1 MRKALIAILF
11 CAAVALCG
19 VSCEKYAL
27 PRLDLSNDTILA
39 PLEGGEF
46 GVTLTSNVRWMFDD
60 GSIQDWIYLDLKYGT
75 SEYVDVD
82 YPLSLRIRAN
92 DSGAERKCDMTVTTS
107 TLSRKLVVIQAGPEE
122 TPADDGE
129 DTTQE

>member
-1 MRKALIAILF
+1 MRKALIAILL
-11 CAAVALCG
+11 CAAAALCG

-60 GSIQDWIYLDLKYGT
+60 GSIQDWIYLDLKYGN
-75 SEYVDVD
+75 SDYVDVE
-82 YPLSLRIRAN
+82 YPLKVRVNAN
-92 DSGAERKCDMTVTTS
+92 DTDAERKCDMTVTTS
-107 TLSRKLVVIQAGPEE
+107 TLSRKLVVIQAGPETTGE
-122 TPADDGE
+122 DGE
-129 DTTQE
+129 DATQE

>member
-1 MRKALIAILF
+1 MRKALIAILL
-11 CAAVALCG
+11 CAAAALCG

-75 SEYVDVD
+75 SDYVDVE
-82 YPLSLRIRAN
+82 YPLKVRVNAN
-92 DSGAERKCDMTVTTS
+92 DTDAERKCDMTVTTS

-122 TPADDGE
+122 EGE
-129 DTTQE
+129 EDSGQE